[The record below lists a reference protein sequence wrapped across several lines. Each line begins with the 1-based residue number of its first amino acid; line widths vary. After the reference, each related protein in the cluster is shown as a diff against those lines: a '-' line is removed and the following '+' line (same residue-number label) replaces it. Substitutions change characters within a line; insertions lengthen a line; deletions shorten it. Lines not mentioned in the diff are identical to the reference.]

1 MAQRLTPTV
10 ADAGVLSTAAKDVDT
25 GGSARSVRALEWSSS
40 ISPTPQ
46 PRRVLVVDDEE
57 GVRLALAR
65 VLTQAGYSVLS
76 SSNADEA
83 LVLLEGTPVEV
94 VISDQHMPGMSGV
107 DFFKLL
113 RVRHPRVVR
122 IMLTGD
128 TDPAIPVRSINE
140 SEVYRFL
147 RKPWDNADLRTVVS
161 FAFEIARL
169 EQEKRYL
176 IMKMRNQVAPPNDPA
191 DIEAELL
198 LLAESEITES

>member
-1 MAQRLTPTV
+1 M
-10 ADAGVLSTAAKDVDT
+10 
-25 GGSARSVRALEWSSS
+25 
-40 ISPTPQ
+40 
-46 PRRVLVVDDEE
+46 
-57 GVRLALAR
+57 
-65 VLTQAGYSVLS
+65 
-76 SSNADEA
+76 
-83 LVLLEGTPVEV
+83 EGTSVDV

-122 IMLTGD
+122 IMLTADRD
-128 TDPAIPVRSINE
+128 TDVPVRCINE

-161 FAFEIARL
+161 LAFEIARL

-176 IMKMRNQVAPPNDPA
+176 ILKMRNQAAPLDDPA